1 MKKKGVVYTCITGG
15 YDDLKDHDFI
25 NQDWD
30 YICFTD
36 DCSNDKNGNLKWQV
50 RGFCFDELD
59 DVRNQRWHKLHPHI
73 LFPEYQKSIYIDANI
88 NILDSRVF
96 DAVDKIIQEEKSI
109 AIRVHP
115 ERDCLYDELIA
126 CIELGK
132 DNEAIMRSQVE
143 LIRADGFPEKSGL
156 FEANIIYRDHHDKL
170 VKTLMEDWWWW
181 IKNYS
186 RRDQLSLTYVAWKNN
201 ATIEPLLHRRDRNN
215 PGFILVESV
224 RHTTKEELLLQREE
238 LVKRIYEQD
247 ILIRSL
253 NQKIDSMLN
262 FSSRRI
268 IKPVQGI
275 IKSVIKQ
282 ARKIRNY
289 LFKST

>member
-15 YDDLKDHDFI
+15 YDDLRDHDFI
-25 NQDWD
+25 NQEWD

-36 DCSNDKNGNLKWQV
+36 DLSIDKDGNSKWQV

-73 LFPEYQKSIYIDANI
+73 LFSEYQKSIYIDANI
-88 NILDSRVF
+88 NILDSKIF
-96 DAVDKIIQEEKSI
+96 DTVDEIIYKEKPI
-109 AIRVHP
+109 AIRAHP
-115 ERDCLYDELIA
+115 ERDCLYDELIV

-143 LIRADGFPEKSGL
+143 LIRADGFPEKFGL
-156 FEANIIYRDHHDKL
+156 FETNIIYRDHHDKL

-201 ATIEPLLHRRDRNN
+201 ATILPLLHNRYRNN
-215 PGFILVESV
+215 PGFILVDSV
-224 RHTTKEELLLQREE
+224 RHTTKEELLVQRES
-238 LVKRIYEQD
+238 LVKRMHEQD

-275 IKSVIKQ
+275 IKFVMTQ
-282 ARKIRNY
+282 VRKIRNY
-289 LFKST
+289 LFRI